1 MLTQEEITAIALLPE
16 NCFKYK
22 QHFDNLIA
30 LYQFCKSQWTARAVK
45 HLAHENALDLRR
57 KDDRAK
63 FGWLASK
70 ELVLSLPPSPTP
82 ITEVATPKPDH
93 SDQTDKMLCQAIALL
108 NPVPTTNGLEKA
120 PVYQLM
126 GEPVYLDELVRNYRV
141 LARRWHPDRN
151 DDPTSLMRF
160 QVINEVYT
168 DLSGK
173 WFEKYSPLIDRSVIG
188 EANIARAM
196 AVKLPFTPESFWD

>member
-1 MLTQEEITAIALLPE
+1 MFTQEEITAIALLPE

-30 LYQFCKSQWTARAVK
+30 LYQFCRQQWTARAVK
-45 HLAHENALDLRR
+45 RLAQENGLDLRK

-63 FGWLASK
+63 FGWLAAH
-70 ELVLSLPPSPTP
+70 ELVLSLPPAPTP
-82 ITEVATPKPDH
+82 IPEVAIPKPNH
-93 SDQTDKMLCQAIALL
+93 SNQTVKMLCQAIALL

-151 DDPTSLMRF
+151 DDPTALKRF
-160 QVINEVYT
+160 QVINEIYT

-173 WFEKYSPLIDRSVIG
+173 WFEKYSPLIDKNIIG

-196 AVKLPFTPESFWD
+196 SVKLPFTPESFWE

>member
-30 LYQFCKSQWTARAVK
+30 LYQFCRQQWTARAVK
-45 HLAHENALDLRR
+45 HLATEKGLDLRR
-57 KDDRAK
+57 KDDRAR
-63 FGWLASK
+63 FGWYAAH
-70 ELVLSLPPSPTP
+70 ELVVSLPPAPTP
-82 ITEVATPKPDH
+82 EVKIPKPENTN
-93 SDQTDKMLCQAIALL
+93 QTVKFLCQAIALL
-108 NPVPTTNGLEKA
+108 NPVPQTNGLEKA

-126 GEPVYLDELVRNYRV
+126 GEPIYFDELVRNYRA

-151 DDPTSLMRF
+151 DDPTALKRF
-160 QVINEVYT
+160 QVINEIYT
-168 DLSGK
+168 DLSTR
-173 WFEKYSPLIDRSVIG
+173 WFEKYSPLIKREIIG
-188 EANIARAM
+188 ENNIARAM